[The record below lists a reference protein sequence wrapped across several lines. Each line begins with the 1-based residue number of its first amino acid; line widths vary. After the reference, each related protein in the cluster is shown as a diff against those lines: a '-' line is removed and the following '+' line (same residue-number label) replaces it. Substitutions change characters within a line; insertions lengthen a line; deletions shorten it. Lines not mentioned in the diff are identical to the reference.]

1 MVSASRRTSTPKG
14 SKKATSE
21 ACGSN
26 QALAKWFGAGAM
38 ATPKGPVTVD
48 DVSDEKPAV
57 QTPID
62 DSLMTEPAVEPTP
75 DHSKAAVVQNAPTQ
89 EAVKSSPAPAEHSPD
104 QTKKTEPPT
113 GAKGLS
119 EDQMRQI
126 QENRKRAL
134 ERQQL
139 KRAHEDAHAPLKPDC
154 PVQNQCGDEG
164 PKIEPKV
171 MPKVEPMVDPAVA
184 TQSTPQVAP
193 KVAAKAKS
201 KTKGFF
207 TPKQANESSPE
218 KNVATPPRSPLAP
231 RTLTGSK
238 AQPQATPEK
247 LSAPSA
253 TPVPSHSI
261 VAQRRGSVEETYM
274 GKFEQSN
281 GGSWM
286 QFNDLYALRLEKLGG
301 HVLSQAKSLW
311 SGTVAP
317 QGFLSDVSG
326 YKKGDGHDVV
336 IVGILFKDLK
346 SRPNVIEH
354 FRNSKL
360 EGSLPGCEDT
370 RSNICSDADELW
382 LEDRSMR
389 VQLDL
394 PQERISQYA
403 TGLVVGARGCAT
415 SDGKFKVN
423 SMCFAQVPPP
433 PPLPPSGDSSG
444 PLGPYVAFVSGF
456 MFGSTFANAEIRAR
470 AVQFLTGKSA
480 DASEASMGNAIQ
492 RLIMCGGTVA
502 PDLDSEQSISAL
514 QEADAVFRELATALP
529 VDVIPGSSDPTNFN
543 LPQAPLHPYLFRSVR
558 SCRDFRSV
566 SNPHECSIDSLRLL
580 GHAGQPVEDL
590 LRCTSIRTPLEALT
604 TTLEALHLAPTAPDT
619 LSTQPFKD
627 VDPFVINTTPH
638 VIFSGGHP
646 RAAHGWSASR
656 GGGTMCICVPAFHA
670 HPAVVLVNLRDP
682 RDVRVREFMSEQEQ
696 KSADVPMGCDTDD
709 VDMTAES

>member
-1 MVSASRRTSTPKG
+1 MVSASRRASTPKG

-26 QALAKWFGAGAM
+26 QALARWFGAGVLAN
-38 ATPKGPVTVD
+38 PKGPVTVD
-48 DVSDEKPAV
+48 DVSDAKPVV
-57 QTPID
+57 QSPTV
-62 DSLMTEPAVEPTP
+62 DSPMTKPVVEWSP
-75 DHSKAAVVQNAPTQ
+75 DQFKAAVAQNSLAQ
-89 EAVKSSPAPAEHSPD
+89 EAVESSPAPEHPPN
-104 QTKKTEPPT
+104 QTNPIAPPL
-113 GAKGLS
+113 GANGLS
-119 EDQMRQI
+119 EEQMQRI

-154 PVQNQCGDEG
+154 PMQNQHCDEG

-171 MPKVEPMVDPAVA
+171 EPKIEPKIDLAVA
-184 TQSTPQVAP
+184 TQAAP
-193 KVAAKAKS
+193 KVAPKAKS
-201 KTKGFF
+201 KTKGIF
-207 TPKQANESSPE
+207 TPKQAKESSPE
-218 KNVATPPRSPLAP
+218 KEEVATPPRSQPAP
-231 RTLTGSK
+231 RTVKISE
-238 AQPQATPEK
+238 AQPKATPEK
-247 LSAPSA
+247 LSAPFA
-253 TPVPSHSI
+253 TPVSFHSI

-286 QFNDLYALRLEKLGG
+286 QFNDLYALRLEKLRG

-336 IVGILFKDLK
+336 IIGILFKDLK

-360 EGSLPGCEDT
+360 EGSLPGCEDD
-370 RSNICSDADELW
+370 RPNICSDADELW
-382 LEDRSMR
+382 LEDGSMR

-403 TGLVVGARGCAT
+403 TGLVVGARGLAT
-415 SDGKFKVN
+415 SEGKFKVN
-423 SMCFAQVPPP
+423 SMCFAQIPPP
-433 PPLPPSGDSSG
+433 PPLPASGDSSG
-444 PLGPYVAFVSGF
+444 PFGPYVAFVSGF
-456 MFGSTFANAEIRAR
+456 MFGSTFANTETCAR
-470 AVQFLTGKSA
+470 AVQFLTGGSA
-480 DASEASMGNAIQ
+480 DAREASMAKAVQ
-492 RLIMCGGTVA
+492 RLIVCGGTVA
-502 PDLDSEQSISAL
+502 PDLDSEKSITAL

-529 VDVIPGSSDPTNFN
+529 VDVIPGSSDPTNLN

-566 SNPHECSIDSLRLL
+566 SNPHECSIDGLRLL

-619 LSTQPFKD
+619 LSTQPFKG
-627 VDPFVINTTPH
+627 VDPFVINTTPN

-656 GGGTMCICVPAFHA
+656 GGGTMCVCVPAFHA

-682 RDVRVREFMSEQEQ
+682 RDVRVHEFFGEHKQ
-696 KSADVPMGCDTDD
+696 KSEDVSMGCNADD